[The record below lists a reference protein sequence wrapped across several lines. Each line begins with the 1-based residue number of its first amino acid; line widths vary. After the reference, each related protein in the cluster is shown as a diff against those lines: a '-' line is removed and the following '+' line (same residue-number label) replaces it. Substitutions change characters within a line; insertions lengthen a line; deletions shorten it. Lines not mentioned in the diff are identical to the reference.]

1 MFLIL
6 GAGEDS
12 ADVPGEGGEVLESL
26 ADGVKDLEL
35 NGKDEDDKNIED
47 GANADAKKKRRK
59 RNRGKGNA
67 SKQTDPPSVPISQ
80 LFPDGKLN
88 IKHSNL
94 TQF

>member
-26 ADGVKDLEL
+26 GDGVKDLEL

-88 IKHSNL
+88 NIK
-94 TQF
+94 Q